1 MFSWF
6 ERATMTVILINC
18 ITLGMYQ
25 PCEDT
30 SICDQKCKMLKVCN
44 DSSYLKPISRC
55 FYYCWWFINAYI
67 CNESFQIIDDVIYVY
82 FVAEMLIKM
91 VSIKDAFFLLNS
103 LSFIT
108 VADCAWCG
116 WKRLLFA
123 RNLEQ
128 VGLLHCGLWVR
139 YMQLFI
145 TLAYGL
151 YKILQCSGKILIPA
165 LLWSGSVL
173 FLKKEFPLNIKSNGL

>member
-1 MFSWF
+1 MHNCIAAVVSCYIAIMFSWF

-91 VSIKDAFFLLNS
+91 VSIKDAFFVEFWVLSLLQIALGVVGKGCYLQETWNK
-103 LSFIT
+103 LDCFI
-108 VADCAWCG
+108 V
-116 WKRLLFA
+116 
-123 RNLEQ
+123 
-128 VGLLHCGLWVR
+128 V
-139 YMQLFI
+139 
-145 TLAYGL
+145 
-151 YKILQCSGKILIPA
+151 SG
-165 LLWSGSVL
+165 
-173 FLKKEFPLNIKSNGL
+173 